1 MRQVGGLLLRAGRPQ
16 VSVILLYAHEQPARS
31 VFADAAISETSLD
44 NDPVLP
50 LDYVFSEKP
59 RGPNYRRTIRKLKQT
74 GFINQPF
81 MAIPATQIR
90 RGMVIVFEG
99 NPCKVVEFRHHTPG
113 NLRAMVQTK
122 LRNIRTGSSF
132 EHRFRSADTV
142 ERASLEQH
150 EMEYLYSDGSH
161 HHFMNTE
168 TFDQV
173 ALSGD
178 ELGDAA
184 QWLAPG
190 LKIQAEFYEGN
201 PIGIDLPPAL
211 ELTVT
216 QVEPSLKGATVSNVN
231 KPATLENGVIIQ
243 VPPFINEGDRI
254 RVDPIEGR
262 YIERAR

>member
-1 MRQVGGLLLRAGRPQ
+1 
-16 VSVILLYAHEQPARS
+16 
-31 VFADAAISETSLD
+31 
-44 NDPVLP
+44 
-50 LDYVFSEKP
+50 
-59 RGPNYRRTIRKLKQT
+59 
-74 GFINQPF
+74 
-81 MAIPATQIR
+81 MAIAATQIR

-99 NPCKVVEFRHHTPG
+99 QPCKVVEFRHHTPG
-113 NLRAMVQTK
+113 NLRAMIQTK

-142 ERASLEQH
+142 ERAAMEQH

-190 LKIQAEFYEGN
+190 LKIQAEFYEGEA
-201 PIGIDLPPAL
+201 IGIDLPPSL
-211 ELTVT
+211 ELAVT
-216 QVEPSLKGATVSNVN
+216 RTEPTMKGATVSNVN
-231 KPATLENGVIIQ
+231 KPATLENGVTIT
-243 VPPFINEGDRI
+243 VPPFINQGDRI

-262 YIERAR
+262 YIERAK